1 MSNITDDD
9 HPQPFIRKRMTR
21 SVGLVLVG
29 TAALML
35 GMPGCDDHGSSGS
48 GSNYNTYDS
57 SADPNSF
64 ATGGSSTRPSR
75 NSSSSSHY
83 YYAGGRRT
91 TPGGGWWSSS
101 SSARSGS
108 SSSSGSRS
116 SSSASSHT
124 SRGGFGSTGHHVAS

>member
-1 MSNITDDD
+1 MSNITGDD

-57 SADPNSF
+57 NADPNSF

-75 NSSSSSHY
+75 NSSSSHY

-101 SSARSGS
+101 SSARSGG

>member
-75 NSSSSSHY
+75 NSSSSHY